1 MMAMP
6 AHSGSTR
13 FRSASDHHN
22 SCNSATLSWF
32 SAATLCACEK
42 SVLRSYNSQGASR
55 SGSQSPSGPNCL
67 RVSGR
72 KSHGMRSGFEAA
84 HQPSL
89 ATGPAAE
96 HLEILLAV
104 LLRGVGLVEGVKQE
118 TRAVHGLLLDAVHGA
133 RPGIPTASST
143 VGAMSMQWVNWLRTF
158 ASGFTVPPPRDRH
171 RVAGSAQVAGHLLA
185 PLEGVFMACAQAAA
199 TCGAVWSPPIPR
211 FLRSC

>member
-42 SVLRSYNSQGASR
+42 SVLRSYNSQEHRGVPVTFGSELLEGFGPEVPRDAVGFRSR
-55 SGSQSPSGPNCL
+55 PPAVL
-67 RVSGR
+67 V
-72 KSHGMRSGFEAA
+72 H
-84 HQPSL
+84 
-89 ATGPAAE
+89 GPAAE

-104 LLRGVGLVEGVKQE
+104 LLRGVGLVEGVQE

-133 RPGIPTASST
+133 RLRNPDGLQHGRCDVDA
-143 VGAMSMQWVNWLRTF
+143 VGELAADLR
-158 ASGFTVPPPRDRH
+158 VRLHPCRPRDRH

-199 TCGAVWSPPIPR
+199 TCGAVWSPPIASIPP
-211 FLRSC
+211 